1 MSLEGFSKRGM
12 ELGSNP
18 EGIKETNNDARHQYL
33 NAIKSLALQKMKNDI
48 LFNGSLVAAIRRLSS
63 LGLDV
68 SRESM
73 LKDIQKEIYSQS
85 QSLDIDNVIFGQE
98 IVPPIIGKQSTE
110 TPMQVSQDIEKL
122 KTNMANI
129 FEYQVEK
136 TKPINMSEAIP
147 REPAMQSPNNYG
159 VPRNNLNS
167 QQDKQEIKENLENE
181 NQKSNKI
188 STTYA
193 DNLKN
198 LPNEVK
204 QKIIQQM
211 ESRGEVIIS
220 GIDNIYQEGNYIVVD
235 AKDNQGRFTGTEFTL
250 EEFAKLI
257 NQSSSKT
264 QSQSSQEQM
273 KNIVVQQ
280 IINAMNEAGEL
291 SFGNISMSER
301 MSIMQSIQNKLNNK
315 SIEELQILLSAY
327 QSQIA
332 KDETAK
338 SGKHR

>member
-18 EGIKETNNDARHQYL
+18 EKIKETNNDVKSQYL
-33 NAIKSLALQKMKNDI
+33 KTIKSLALQKMKNDI

-68 SRESM
+68 SRENM

-85 QSLDIDNVIFGQE
+85 QSLDIDSLIFSQE
-98 IVPPIIGKQSTE
+98 IVSPIIGKQSTE
-110 TPMQVSQDIEKL
+110 TPMQVSQDVEKL
-122 KTNMANI
+122 KANMTNI
-129 FEYQVEK
+129 FESQVEE
-136 TKPINMSEAIP
+136 TKPINMSGTIP
-147 REPAMQSPNNYG
+147 REPAMQSPDNYG

-167 QQDKQEIKENLENE
+167 QQDKQEISENMGNE
-181 NQKSNKI
+181 NQKLNKV
-188 STTYA
+188 SMTYT
-193 DNLKN
+193 DNLGN

-220 GIDNIYQEGNYIVVD
+220 EIDNIYQEGNYIVVE
-235 AKDNQGRFTGTEFTL
+235 AKDNQGRFTGAEFTL
-250 EEFAKLI
+250 EEFAKLV

-264 QSQSSQEQM
+264 QSQSQQEQM
-273 KNIVVQQ
+273 KNNVIQQ
-280 IINAMNEAGEL
+280 IISAMNEAGEL

-301 MSIMQSIQNKLNNK
+301 MSIMQNIQNKLNNK
-315 SIEELQILLSAY
+315 SIDELQILLSTY
-327 QSQIA
+327 QSQIV
-332 KDETAK
+332 KDETTK

>member
-18 EGIKETNNDARHQYL
+18 KGIKETNNDARHQYL

-122 KTNMANI
+122 KTNMENI
-129 FEYQVEK
+129 FEYQVEE

-188 STTYA
+188 STMYA

-220 GIDNIYQEGNYIVVD
+220 GIDNIYQEENYIVVD